1 MALVGVPRW
10 EGLAR
15 AWSKGVVDGEGIA
28 GLDGGIGLR
37 ARLKA
42 TEVDI
47 T

>member
-1 MALVGVPRW
+1 MGVRRW

-15 AWSKGVVDGEGIA
+15 ACSKGVEDGEGIA

-37 ARLKA
+37 ARPKA